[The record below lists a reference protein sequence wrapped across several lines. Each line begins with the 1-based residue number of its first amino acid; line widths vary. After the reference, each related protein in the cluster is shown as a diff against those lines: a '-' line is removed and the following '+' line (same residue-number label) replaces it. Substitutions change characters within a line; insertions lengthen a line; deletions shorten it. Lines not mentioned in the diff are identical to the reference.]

1 MIAPG
6 DDLGLPSGKLADSGT
21 HGRAPGPPHEL
32 VSPPNGPR
40 VVAIPADAPSRA
52 DVPMD
57 RDPPEPQTFDPAQ
70 SPIPFLPDAPLG
82 GGLVILVMAS
92 ADAFA
97 DWAERT
103 ALALASGWAEK
114 RQILLADLALGNPGL
129 HQALGVENGEG
140 MSDVLL
146 FGCSVLRVAR
156 PVHERGF
163 LFVSAGTATAS
174 PEVVAASPRWASVVD
189 ACHRIRAT
197 VVVFLPSD
205 IPSGEHLLAQASDVF
220 MLTAPSAE
228 RGCALQEGMG
238 DRLRSVLVPPLG
250 VGPAVQGEAQ
260 EAVDDFGFLEVE
272 SPVLAESPVDLL
284 SGLNLETAF
293 QEPEVEDSPSVDG
306 ATFVA
311 DVALSPLAPAEA
323 SEPDA
328 PLDPD
333 PISDDS
339 ASPVPLASAS
349 RSRVLVLLFLVVLV
363 ALVVAA
369 WYGVVEIPWVR
380 SRLFAPAAA
389 SALGPVAL
397 SADDRSFV
405 PVLAVSL
412 DTSGAY
418 ADAEEVK

>member
-6 DDLGLPSGKLADSGT
+6 DDLGLPSVKLGGSGT

-32 VSPPNGPR
+32 ASQPNGPR
-40 VVAIPADAPSRA
+40 GVAIPADAPSRA
-52 DVPMD
+52 DASMD
-57 RDPPEPQTFDPAQ
+57 RDHPEPQIFDPAQ
-70 SPIPFLPDAPLG
+70 SPIPSLPDVPLG
-82 GGLVILVMAS
+82 GGLVLLVVAS
-92 ADAFA
+92 AGAFP

-103 ALALASGWAEK
+103 ALKLASGWAEK
-114 RQILLADLALGNPGL
+114 RQILLADLGLGHPGL
-129 HQALGVENGEG
+129 HQVLGVENGEG

-156 PVHERGF
+156 PIDEKRGF
-163 LFVSAGTATAS
+163 LFVPAGTATAS
-174 PEVVAASPRWASVVD
+174 PEAVAASPRWASVVD
-189 ACHRIRAT
+189 ACHRIHAT

-220 MLTAPSAE
+220 ILTDASAE
-228 RGCALQEGMG
+228 RGRAVQEGMG
-238 DRLRSVLVPPLG
+238 DRLRGVLVPPLG
-250 VGPAVQGEAQ
+250 VGPVAQGEAQ
-260 EAVDDFGFLEVE
+260 EAVDDLGFLEVE
-272 SPVLAESPVDLL
+272 PPVFPESPADVL
-284 SGLNLETAF
+284 SGLDLDPTF
-293 QEPEVEDSPSVDG
+293 QEPEVEDPPSV
-306 ATFVA
+306 A
-311 DVALSPLAPAEA
+311 DAAPSSPALAGV
-323 SEPDA
+323 SEPDV
-328 PLDPD
+328 PSDPD

-339 ASPVPLASAS
+339 VSPAPRASAS

-363 ALVVAA
+363 ALMAAA

-380 SRLFAPAAA
+380 SRLLAPAAA

-412 DTSGAY
+412 DISGAY